1 METFNLAS
9 GQPVARLGQGTWR
22 IGEQNARR
30 TEEIAAL
37 RAGLDLGLAVIDT
50 AEMYGDGRSEELI
63 AGAIAGRRAECYLV
77 SKVLPHN
84 ATRRGTVA
92 ACERSLRRLRTDYLD
107 LYLLHWRQSEPLDT
121 TLEAFLELRSAGKIR
136 HYGVSN
142 FDVDDLED
150 ASALA
155 GRDGI
160 AANQVLYSLEERGI
174 EWDLLPWCRRRSLPV
189 MAYSPLGSSAS
200 AVRRLLGTKALRVI
214 AQRHAASAA
223 AVALAWVLRDEQIV
237 VVPKAATVEHVRAN
251 RRALDLDLS
260 QDDLRE
266 LDTAFPPPGRKT
278 SLAMI

>member
-9 GQPVARLGQGTWR
+9 DRPVARLGQGTWR
-22 IGEQNARR
+22 IGEHNARR
-30 TEEIAAL
+30 VEEIAAL

-63 AGAIAGRRAECYLV
+63 ADAIAGRRGECYLV

-92 ACERSLRRLRTDYLD
+92 ACERSLRRLRSDYLD
-107 LYLLHWRQSEPLDT
+107 LYLLHWRQAEPLDA
-121 TLEAFLELRSAGKIR
+121 TLEAFVELRAAGKIR

-150 ASALA
+150 ARALA
-155 GRDGI
+155 GGDGI
-160 AANQVLYSLEERGI
+160 AANQVLYSLEHRGI

-189 MAYSPLGSSAS
+189 MAYSPLGSSPS
-200 AVRRLLGTKALRVI
+200 AVRRLLATKTLRAI
-214 AQRHAASAA
+214 AQRHEASAA

-237 VVPKAATVEHVRAN
+237 VVPKAATVEHVRDN

-266 LDTAFPPPGRKT
+266 LDMAFPPPSGKT